1 MKAIYSASERLNIA
15 NVMFTQL
22 GGGWFMAITGA
33 KKIECIYE
41 RDGKVTMR
49 TNVGR
54 NCKGVNRFE
63 IAYNEERDLYELRFI
78 HNRIGVDKVLAE
90 YTDVYADELWYRFEQ
105 ATGMVLARSR
115 FCAAR

>member
-1 MKAIYSASERLNIA
+1 MNTIYTPSERLNIA
-15 NVMFTQL
+15 NVMFAQL
-22 GGGWFMAITGA
+22 GSGRFMMMTGA
-33 KKIECIYE
+33 KKIERIYE

-63 IAYNEERDLYELRFI
+63 IAYNGGRDLYELRFI
-78 HNRIGVDKVLAE
+78 RNRCGVDKILAE
-90 YTDVYADELWYRFEQ
+90 YTDVYADELIYRFEQ
-105 ATGMVLARSR
+105 ATGMALIRPR